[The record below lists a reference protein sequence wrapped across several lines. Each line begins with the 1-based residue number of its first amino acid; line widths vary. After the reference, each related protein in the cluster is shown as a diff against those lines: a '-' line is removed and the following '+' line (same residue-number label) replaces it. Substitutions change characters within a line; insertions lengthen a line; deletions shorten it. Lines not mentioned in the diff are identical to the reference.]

1 MNPLL
6 KFALELGPI
15 MIWVVLGRL
24 LKGVETDF
32 GNGQAIALV
41 ALLIMTTISVTWLWL
56 AERKVPWLPLVSALV
71 LIPMGVLSL
80 VTGNPNFVMIKP
92 TIMWLG
98 LAAVFAGFLLAGR
111 NLFKLLIGER
121 MPTELPDAVWNS
133 MAWRYIVIF
142 LIGAV
147 TNEGLRFFV
156 NRMDIPP
163 EEMLVPYGQYK
174 LFVVVGVMVLSL
186 VALLP
191 MGRHLAAME
200 DEAEAPVSEEEKS

>member
-15 MIWVVLGRL
+15 IIWVGLGRL

-41 ALLIMTTISVTWLWL
+41 ALLVMTTISVTWLWL

-98 LAAVFAGFLLAGR
+98 LAGVFAGFLLAGR

-121 MPTELPDAVWNS
+121 MPTELPDQVWNI
-133 MAWRYIVIF
+133 MAWGYIAIF
-142 LIGAV
+142 LVGAV
-147 TNEGLRFFV
+147 ANEGLRFFI
-156 NRMDIPP
+156 NRMEIPA

-174 LFVVVGVMVLSL
+174 LFIVIGVMVLSL

-200 DEAEAPVSEEEKS
+200 AEDGDEELS

>member
-15 MIWVVLGRL
+15 IIWVVLGRL
-24 LKGVETDF
+24 IKGVETDF

-41 ALLIMTTISVTWLWL
+41 ALLVMTTISVTWLWL

-98 LAAVFAGFLLAGR
+98 LAGVFAGFLLAGR

-121 MPTELPDAVWNS
+121 MPTELPDQVWNS
-133 MAWRYIVIF
+133 MAWGYITIF
-142 LIGAV
+142 LVGAV
-147 TNEGLRFFV
+147 ANESLRFFI
-156 NRMDIPP
+156 NRMEIPA

-174 LFVVVGVMVLSL
+174 LFIVIGVMVLSL

-200 DEAEAPVSEEEKS
+200 AEDGDEEVS

>member
-15 MIWVVLGRL
+15 IIWVVLGRL
-24 LKGVETDF
+24 IKGVETDF

-41 ALLIMTTISVTWLWL
+41 ALLVMTTISVTWLWL

-98 LAAVFAGFLLAGR
+98 LAGVFAGFLLAGR

-121 MPTELPDAVWNS
+121 MPTELPDQVWNS
-133 MAWRYIVIF
+133 MAWGYIAIF
-142 LIGAV
+142 LVGAV
-147 TNEGLRFFV
+147 ANEGLRFFI
-156 NRMDIPP
+156 NRMEIPA

-174 LFVVVGVMVLSL
+174 LFIVIGVMVLSL

-191 MGRHLAAME
+191 MGRHLAAT
-200 DEAEAPVSEEEKS
+200 EAEDGDEEVS

>member
-15 MIWVVLGRL
+15 IIWVVLGRL
-24 LKGVETDF
+24 IKGVETDF

-41 ALLIMTTISVTWLWL
+41 ALLVMTTISVTWLWL

-98 LAAVFAGFLLAGR
+98 LAGVFAGFLLAGR

-121 MPTELPDAVWNS
+121 MPTELPDQVWNS
-133 MAWRYIVIF
+133 MAWGYITIF
-142 LIGAV
+142 LVGAV
-147 TNEGLRFFV
+147 ANEGLRFFI
-156 NRMDIPP
+156 NRMEIPA

-174 LFVVVGVMVLSL
+174 LFIVIGVMVLSL

-200 DEAEAPVSEEEKS
+200 AEDGDEEVS

>member
-15 MIWVVLGRL
+15 IIWVVLGRL

-41 ALLIMTTISVTWLWL
+41 ALLVMTTISVTWLWL

-98 LAAVFAGFLLAGR
+98 LAGVFAGFLLAGR

-121 MPTELPDAVWNS
+121 MPTELPDQVWNS
-133 MAWRYIVIF
+133 MAWGYIAIF
-142 LIGAV
+142 LVGAV
-147 TNEGLRFFV
+147 ANEGLRFFI
-156 NRMDIPP
+156 NRMEIPA

-174 LFVVVGVMVLSL
+174 LFIVIGVMVLSL

-191 MGRHLAAME
+191 MGRHLAA
-200 DEAEAPVSEEEKS
+200 VEEEDGDEEVS

>member
-15 MIWVVLGRL
+15 IIWVVLGRL

-41 ALLIMTTISVTWLWL
+41 ALLVMTTISVTWLWL

-80 VTGNPNFVMIKP
+80 LTGNPNFVMIKP

-98 LAAVFAGFLLAGR
+98 LAGVFAGFLLAGR

-121 MPTELPDAVWNS
+121 MPTELPDQVWNS
-133 MAWRYIVIF
+133 MAWGYIAIF
-142 LIGAV
+142 LVGAV
-147 TNEGLRFFV
+147 ANEGLRFFI
-156 NRMDIPP
+156 NRMEIPA

-174 LFVVVGVMVLSL
+174 LFIVIGVMVLSL

-200 DEAEAPVSEEEKS
+200 AEDGDEEVS

>member
-15 MIWVVLGRL
+15 IIWVVLGRL

-41 ALLIMTTISVTWLWL
+41 ALLVMTTISVTWLWL

-98 LAAVFAGFLLAGR
+98 LAGVFAGFLLAGR

-121 MPTELPDAVWNS
+121 MPTELPDQVWNS
-133 MAWRYIVIF
+133 MAWGYIAIF
-142 LIGAV
+142 LVGAV
-147 TNEGLRFFV
+147 ANEGLRFFI
-156 NRMDIPP
+156 NRMEIPA

-174 LFVVVGVMVLSL
+174 LFIVIGVMVLSL

-191 MGRHLAAME
+191 MGRHLAAT
-200 DEAEAPVSEEEKS
+200 EAEDGDEEVS

>member
-1 MNPLL
+1 MMNPLL

-15 MIWVVLGRL
+15 IIWVVLGRL

-32 GNGQAIALV
+32 GNGQAIALM
-41 ALLIMTTISVTWLWL
+41 ALLVMTTISVTWLWI

-80 VTGNPNFVMIKP
+80 VTGNPNFVMVKP

-98 LAAVFAGFLLAGR
+98 LAAVFAGFLLSGR
-111 NLFKLLIGER
+111 NLFKLLMGER

-142 LIGAV
+142 LIGAAA
-147 TNEGLRFFV
+147 NEGLRYFV
-156 NRMDIPP
+156 HGMDIPP

-191 MGRHLAAME
+191 MGRYLAQAE
-200 DEAEAPVSEEEKS
+200 EPSDEGSSS

>member
-15 MIWVVLGRL
+15 IIWVVLGRL

-41 ALLIMTTISVTWLWL
+41 ALLVMTTISVTWLWL

-98 LAAVFAGFLLAGR
+98 LAGVFAGFLLAGR

-121 MPTELPDAVWNS
+121 MPTELPDQVWNS
-133 MAWRYIVIF
+133 MAWGYIAIF
-142 LIGAV
+142 LVGAV
-147 TNEGLRFFV
+147 ANESLRFFI
-156 NRMDIPP
+156 NRMEIPA

-174 LFVVVGVMVLSL
+174 LFIVIGVMVLSL

-200 DEAEAPVSEEEKS
+200 AEDGDEEVS

>member
-15 MIWVVLGRL
+15 IIWVVLGRL

-41 ALLIMTTISVTWLWL
+41 ALLVMTTISVTWLWL

-98 LAAVFAGFLLAGR
+98 LAGVFAGFLLAGR

-121 MPTELPDAVWNS
+121 MPKELPDQVWNS
-133 MAWRYIVIF
+133 MAWGYIAIF
-142 LIGAV
+142 LVGAV
-147 TNEGLRFFV
+147 ANEGLRFFI
-156 NRMDIPP
+156 NRMEIPA

-174 LFVVVGVMVLSL
+174 LFIVIGVMVLSL

-200 DEAEAPVSEEEKS
+200 AEDGDEEVS

>member
-15 MIWVVLGRL
+15 IIWVVLGRL

-41 ALLIMTTISVTWLWL
+41 ALLVMTTISVTWLWL

-98 LAAVFAGFLLAGR
+98 LAGVFAGFLLAGR

-121 MPTELPDAVWNS
+121 MPTELPDQVWNS
-133 MAWRYIVIF
+133 MAWGYIAIF
-142 LIGAV
+142 LVGAV
-147 TNEGLRFFV
+147 ANEGLRFFI
-156 NRMDIPP
+156 NRMEIPA

-174 LFVVVGVMVLSL
+174 LFIVIGVMVLSL

-191 MGRHLAAME
+191 MGRHLAAV
-200 DEAEAPVSEEEKS
+200 EAEDGDEEVS

>member
-15 MIWVVLGRL
+15 IIWVVLGRL

-41 ALLIMTTISVTWLWL
+41 ALLVMTTISVTWLWL

-98 LAAVFAGFLLAGR
+98 LAGVFAGFLLAGR

-121 MPTELPDAVWNS
+121 MPTELPDQVWNS
-133 MAWRYIVIF
+133 MAWGYIAIF
-142 LIGAV
+142 LVGAV
-147 TNEGLRFFV
+147 ANEGLRFFI
-156 NRMDIPP
+156 NRMEIPA

-174 LFVVVGVMVLSL
+174 LFIVIGVMVLSL

-200 DEAEAPVSEEEKS
+200 AEDGDEEVS

>member
-15 MIWVVLGRL
+15 IIWVVLGRL
-24 LKGVETDF
+24 LTGVETDF

-41 ALLIMTTISVTWLWL
+41 ALLVMTTISVTWLWL

-98 LAAVFAGFLLAGR
+98 LAGVFAGFLLAGR

-121 MPTELPDAVWNS
+121 MPTELPDQVWNS
-133 MAWRYIVIF
+133 MAWGYIAIF
-142 LIGAV
+142 LVGAV
-147 TNEGLRFFV
+147 ANEGLRFFI
-156 NRMDIPP
+156 NRMEIPA

-174 LFVVVGVMVLSL
+174 LFIVIGVMVLSL

-200 DEAEAPVSEEEKS
+200 AEDGDEEVS

>member
-15 MIWVVLGRL
+15 IIWVVLGRL
-24 LKGVETDF
+24 IKGVETDF

-41 ALLIMTTISVTWLWL
+41 ALLVMTTISVTWLWL

-98 LAAVFAGFLLAGR
+98 LAGVFAGFLLAGR

-121 MPTELPDAVWNS
+121 MPTELPDQVWNS
-133 MAWRYIVIF
+133 MAWGYIAIF
-142 LIGAV
+142 LVGAV
-147 TNEGLRFFV
+147 ANEGLRFFI
-156 NRMDIPP
+156 NRMEIPA

-174 LFVVVGVMVLSL
+174 LFIVIGVMVLSL

-200 DEAEAPVSEEEKS
+200 AEDGDEEVS